1 MWKEEPHT
9 LLTGRKLV
17 QAPWRSAQEL
27 ISKLKLKLLF
37 KRWTFKIHLF
47 I

>member
-9 LLTGRKLV
+9 LMMGGKLM
-17 QAPWRSAQEL
+17 QAPWRSTQEL
-27 ISKLKLKLLF
+27 ISKLKLKLWF
-37 KRWTFKIHLF
+37 KRWAFKTHLF

>member
-9 LLTGRKLV
+9 LMMGGKLV
-17 QAPWRSAQEL
+17 QALWRSAQEL
-27 ISKLKLKLLF
+27 ISKLKLQF
-37 KRWTFKIHLF
+37 KRWAFKTHLF